1 MVVISRLEDMID
13 FLKKV
18 NLYNLYNKVFLL
30 IYLFIGDKYINKM
43 ICVLESKI
51 LRLVRVWE

>member
-43 ICVLESKI
+43 ICVLGSK
-51 LRLVRVWE
+51 

>member
-18 NLYNLYNKVFLL
+18 NLYIYNKVFLL

-43 ICVLESKI
+43 ICVLGSK
-51 LRLVRVWE
+51 LLCLVRVWE